1 MFELDEKQVREHQ
14 PVFEIAEGEKIKYET
29 EGCRNSK
36 R

>member
-1 MFELDEKQVREHQ
+1 MNQMKHQ

-29 EGCRNSK
+29 ERCRNSK